1 MRFTSEGLSQTVVR
15 LASREIRSGNVII
28 LSDLI
33 ELIRPAAG
41 NQYRVRRGREYSAK
55 TPGAT
60 ATEIAR
66 RNGRGMVANARPD
79 PASQHSFD

>member
-1 MRFTSEGLSQTVVR
+1 MRLTSEGLSQTVVR

-41 NQYRVRRGREYSAK
+41 NQYPARRGRGYSA
-55 TPGAT
+55 TMPEAS

-66 RNGRGMVANARPD
+66 RISRGMVANA
-79 PASQHSFD
+79 